1 MKKNIMLA
9 CLMAMAL
16 GAQAQQGGITQD
28 MLNQIKSSYKHTP
41 ADKAIYNAMAE
52 TSIAVL
58 AKNHENLAN
67 FDTNFTNKVVS
78 HGITDQQQS
87 GRCWLFTGLNVL
99 RAQMMA
105 KYGLDEMEFSQNYCF
120 FYDQLEKAN
129 LFLQGIIDTREKPM
143 DDKMVEWL
151 FRNPISDGGQFTGIS
166 DVIGKYGVVPSS
178 VMPETYS
185 SENTSQIAR
194 LVGLKLREF
203 GLQLRDE
210 AAKGVKVSALEAKK
224 TEMLSTVYRMLAL
237 AFGETVERFTWTM
250 NGETKEYTPQSFYQ
264 EYLGNDLTNNYVMLM
279 NDPSREYYKC
289 YEIDFDRHIYDG
301 KNWTYVNLPV
311 EDIKAMAIESIKD
324 STMMYFSCDVAK
336 FLDSKRG
343 TLDLKNFDYES
354 LMGTTFG
361 MNKKQ
366 RVQTFASGSSHAMT
380 LMAVDLDKDG
390 KPKKWMVENSWGAEA
405 GYKGHLIMTDEWFD
419 EYMFRLVVEKK
430 YVPEK
435 VLNILKQKPIRL
447 PAWDPMFAP
456 EE

>member
-1 MKKNIMLA
+1 
-9 CLMAMAL
+9 
-16 GAQAQQGGITQD
+16 
-28 MLNQIKSSYKHTP
+28 
-41 ADKAIYNAMAE
+41 
-52 TSIAVL
+52 
-58 AKNHENLAN
+58 
-67 FDTNFTNKVVS
+67 
-78 HGITDQQQS
+78 
-87 GRCWLFTGLNVL
+87 
-99 RAQMMA
+99 
-105 KYGLDEMEFSQNYCF
+105 
-120 FYDQLEKAN
+120 
-129 LFLQGIIDTREKPM
+129 
-143 DDKMVEWL
+143 
-151 FRNPISDGGQFTGIS
+151 
-166 DVIGKYGVVPSS
+166 
-178 VMPETYS
+178 
-185 SENTSQIAR
+185 
-194 LVGLKLREF
+194 
-203 GLQLRDE
+203 
-210 AAKGVKVSALEAKK
+210 
-224 TEMLSTVYRMLAL
+224 
-237 AFGETVERFTWTM
+237 
-250 NGETKEYTPQSFYQ
+250 
-264 EYLGNDLTNNYVMLM
+264 MLM